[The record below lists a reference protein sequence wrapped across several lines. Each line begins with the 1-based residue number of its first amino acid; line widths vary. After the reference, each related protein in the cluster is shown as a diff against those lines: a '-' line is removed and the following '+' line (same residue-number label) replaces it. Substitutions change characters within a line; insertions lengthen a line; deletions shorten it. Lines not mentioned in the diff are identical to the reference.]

1 MARANP
7 ARSPYSA
14 TRHLLR
20 NLRYTREL
28 RRNPLARDEFAGRTD
43 DEALRAIAD
52 RVDAA
57 VAGRSARHVAIL
69 LRVDAEHHDPARVA
83 TDLGLSTRQF
93 YRERRRAHDAF
104 YADYRAGGRAAATV
118 ESDFAQRLVTR
129 AVSLADSGETSSAAA
144 IFEDVLSSGAE
155 RTVTCEALL
164 RLAETEAWAHRFD
177 RARARVLECN
187 TILAQAAVDPDR
199 RHLLRDGAAA
209 VALTLRWFA
218 EGPAAVTREGNGLR
232 ASAGERTT
240 LAFAAAALRNGE
252 SAKAVAMLGE
262 LRSRVGP
269 PGPPEAAVDLL
280 ALEAELA
287 DFTATNP
294 SLSEDLFARAAALAG
309 AHGLHGRELYARHQ
323 LALTRWMHSRRAED
337 RRTYRELVDA
347 VDPSLPARLRSIL
360 NFSAADIE
368 LAIGHPQ
375 RALETARAAGV
386 VSTNRFESLSAHGF
400 AAGALLRL
408 GRLGD
413 AAEEATLAAQAARAE
428 GHTRVLSLAQRIAAQ
443 AYFAQ
448 GHQHAARAAIEESI
462 ECARR
467 FSTPH
472 VLAQAQVIWGRIAGR
487 S

>member
-7 ARSPYSA
+7 SRSPYSA
-14 TRHLLR
+14 TRHLLK
-20 NLRYTREL
+20 NLRDAREL
-28 RRNPLARDEFAGRTD
+28 RRNPLARDEFAGRTS

-69 LRVDAEHHDPARVA
+69 LRVDAERHDPARVA

-118 ESDFAQRLVTR
+118 ESDFAQRLMTR

-155 RTVTCEALL
+155 RGVTCEALL
-164 RLAETEAWAHRFD
+164 RLAEAEAWAHRFD
-177 RARARVLECN
+177 RALMHVRECDAM
-187 TILAQAAVDPDR
+187 LAQAAVDPGR
-199 RHLLRDGAAA
+199 REMLHDGAAA
-209 VALTLRWFA
+209 VSLTLRWFA
-218 EGPAAVTREGNGLR
+218 EGPAAVTRENSLR
-232 ASAGERTT
+232 TPAGERTT

-252 SAKAVAMLGE
+252 AAKAFALLGE

-294 SLSEDLFARAAALAG
+294 SLSEDLFARAATLAA

-323 LALTRWMHSRRAED
+323 LALTRWAHTRRAEE
-337 RRTYRELVDA
+337 RRAYRELVDA
-347 VDPSLPARLRSIL
+347 IDPSLPPRLRSYL
-360 NFSAADIE
+360 TFSAADVE

-375 RALETARAAGV
+375 RALETARAGV
-386 VSTNRFESLSAHGF
+386 SLSTNRYENLSAHGF
-400 AAGALLRL
+400 AAGALVRL
-408 GRLGD
+408 GRLAD
-413 AAEEATLAAQAARAE
+413 AVEEATVAAQAARAE
-428 GHTRVLSLAQRIAAQ
+428 GLTRVLGLAQRICAQ
-443 AYFAQ
+443 VYFAQ
-448 GHQHAARAAIEESI
+448 GHQRAARAAIEESI
-462 ECARR
+462 ECTRR

-472 VLAQAQVIWGRIAGR
+472 VLAQAQALWGRIAGR

>member
-7 ARSPYSA
+7 SRSPYSA
-14 TRHLLR
+14 TRHLLK
-20 NLRYTREL
+20 NLRDAREL
-28 RRNPLARDEFAGRTD
+28 RRNPLARDEFAGRTS

-69 LRVDAEHHDPARVA
+69 LRVDAERHDPARVA

-104 YADYRAGGRAAATV
+104 YADYRAGERAAATV
-118 ESDFAQRLVTR
+118 ESDFAQRLMTR

-155 RTVTCEALL
+155 RAVTCEALL

-177 RARARVLECN
+177 RARGHLLECN
-187 TILAQAAVDPDR
+187 AILAQAAVESDR
-199 RHLLRDGAAA
+199 RDMLRDGAAA
-209 VALTLRWFA
+209 VSLTLRWFA
-218 EGPAAVTREGNGLR
+218 EGPAAVTRENSLR
-232 ASAGERTT
+232 TPAGERTT

-252 SAKAVAMLGE
+252 SAKALGLLGE
-262 LRSRVGP
+262 LRTRVGP

-287 DFTATNP
+287 DYTATNP
-294 SLSEDLFARAAALAG
+294 SLSEDLFARAAALASV
-309 AHGLHGRELYARHQ
+309 HGLHGRELYARHQ
-323 LALTRWMHSRRAED
+323 LALTRWMHTRRADD

-368 LAIGHPQ
+368 LAIGQPQ

-408 GRLGD
+408 GRLAD

-448 GHQHAARAAIEESI
+448 GHQRAARAAIEESI